1 VSVSLLCQSASS
13 IELLAAMEG
22 AGRSRSVRVPF
33 HFTKSASHTHALL
46 HTFCRS
52 CDRSIARCASTSR
65 ERSSGWS
72 FCACTRGDGMA
83 CCMRVTP
90 ARGSCPQLL
99 PAAPARC
106 SCPLLLPAAPA
117 RVRGLGGTPPT
128 ASGARNLQASRGHR
142 AHGHRVARLHRAAC
156 ARADARRASA

>member
-117 RVRGLGGTPPT
+117 RVRGLGGTPPSLGREKSASLPRSPRAWT
-128 ASGARNLQASRGHR
+128 PSGAATSRSLCTG
-142 AHGHRVARLHRAAC
+142 
-156 ARADARRASA
+156 